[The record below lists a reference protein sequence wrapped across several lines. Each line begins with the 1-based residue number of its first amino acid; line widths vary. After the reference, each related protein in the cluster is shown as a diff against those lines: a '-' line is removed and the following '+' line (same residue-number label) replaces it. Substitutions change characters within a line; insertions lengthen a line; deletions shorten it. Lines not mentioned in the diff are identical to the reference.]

1 MVKNLKG
8 DLLASDCQYICHQV
22 NCRGKMNSGIAKS
35 IREKWPKVYESYLT
49 KFAGKFV
56 VSPIGTIQIVTVYD
70 DFDDRL
76 CVVNMFSQQD
86 YGYDGQKYTSYDA
99 FWACL
104 QKISET
110 VPAGAKIGFPKNI
123 GCCRGGA
130 NWNVISTMIAE
141 VLGDKYDVA
150 IYEYDGG

>member
-35 IREKWPKVYESYLT
+35 IREKWPKVYESYLA

-104 QKISET
+104 KKISEA

-130 NWNVISTMIAE
+130 NWNVISTMITE